1 MWRSASSLFLR
12 RCSPQQTQHQRLV
25 SSLVTSGSKN
35 NRVRRIRSRY
45 ACRPLSSSGND
56 DSNKASG
63 KNHDDDSDEEWV
75 PPVRFAAN
83 NEAVGD
89 SDEPVP
95 STTTTPLPKSERIET
110 ILEVSRQVKEQ
121 ERLDR
126 ALEES
131 EKKAEALFQLSEEEQ
146 VILTDE
152 EILQRLEEVLKQE
165 EELEEEIFQ
174 KELQAERLAV
184 SKQTEAKPIATDWL
198 RNRRAMLGEDSSL
211 SSSVVPV
218 TRHALLEAE
227 EIKLLLEEHG
237 GQDVVIVHDDPEAPR
252 MGGAEGMIFC
262 TGGGSSGSKGSK
274 SNFINNSPYLISTLS
289 RVLIDHMKDRKL
301 HELGIAP
308 SSQQNTTNR
317 AATTSPTLYGSGF
330 ASPSESWRIVDCGN
344 YIVHILD
351 DATRWDLNLEDLWS
365 GEDPLW
371 SLNVFD
377 EDEVE
382 EYCQRHPVPET
393 YNGTGSSSSN
403 ILFDDEE
410 GYMDVA
416 AMKKL
421 ERTRFGSRRRHKPV
435 IPQSIKNRDRQIGR
449 KKRREKRERDYFGSF
464 E

>member
-1 MWRSASSLFLR
+1 M
-12 RCSPQQTQHQRLV
+12 
-25 SSLVTSGSKN
+25 
-35 NRVRRIRSRY
+35 
-45 ACRPLSSSGND
+45 CRPLSSSGND
-56 DSNKASG
+56 GSDKASG
-63 KNHDDDSDEEWV
+63 KNHDDDSDEEWI

-83 NEAVGD
+83 DEAVGD
-89 SDEPVP
+89 SDEQI
-95 STTTTPLPKSERIET
+95 SSITATPLPKSKRIET

-131 EKKAEALFQLSEEEQ
+131 EQKAEALFQLSEEEQ
-146 VILTDE
+146 NSLTDE
-152 EILQRLEEVLKQE
+152 EILKRLEEVLKRE

-174 KELQAERLAV
+174 KELEAERLDA

-198 RNRRAMLGEDSSL
+198 RNRRAMLGEDSS
-211 SSSVVPV
+211 SSSSDVPV
-218 TRHALLEAE
+218 THHALLEAE
-227 EIKLLLEEHG
+227 EIKLLLEGHG
-237 GQDVVIVHDDPEAPR
+237 GQDILIVHDDPEAPR

-262 TGGGSSGSKGSK
+262 TGGGSSGSKNNQ
-274 SNFINNSPYLISTLS
+274 SNFINNSPYLISALS

-371 SLNVFD
+371 SLNMFD

-382 EYCQRHPVPET
+382 DYCKRHPVPET
-393 YNGTGSSSSN
+393 YNGTGSSGN
-403 ILFDDEE
+403 TVFDDEE

-435 IPQSIKNRDRQIGR
+435 ISQSIKNRDRRIGR
-449 KKRREKRERDYFGSF
+449 KQRREKRERDYFGSF